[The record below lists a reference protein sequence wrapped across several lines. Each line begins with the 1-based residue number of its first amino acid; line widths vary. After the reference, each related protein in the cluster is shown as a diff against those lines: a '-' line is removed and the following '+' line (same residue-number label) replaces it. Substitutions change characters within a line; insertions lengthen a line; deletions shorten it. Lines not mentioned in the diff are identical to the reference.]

1 MKKGC
6 VLWFFVFVLLL
17 APSVS
22 SIGLSPSKMFVEY
35 SQSREEI
42 FSVYVMNN
50 GDTAIDAH
58 LYADGRYEDL
68 IELPFEIIRLGIGEV
83 REVKIKISFYKEVI
97 EPGEQHVKIGVIA
110 EPIGLGVSQTGIVP
124 KTAVEM
130 KVKFD
135 VPYPGK
141 YVSLLLAIPDINA
154 GEDLPVSL
162 KLRNL
167 GKETINNVKG
177 EIFLEEDENLAG
189 KIEFGMRNILPKT
202 DAEYGTVVN
211 TTGFKPGNYKGI
223 AIVDYDG
230 LKAASEVDFRIGSL
244 FVNLTNHSK
253 YFEKDSITPFDLHI
267 QNRWNGK
274 IDNVNA
280 DIIISREG
288 NQVVSMKTPSINLN
302 PWEASIL
309 RTYWDTHGL
318 EKGEYDALVKI
329 NHLGS
334 SSDYSLKVYIYE
346 KIKIDI
352 TYILIGII
360 ILIILVDILW
370 LWRRRKSEEQQH

>member
-42 FSVYVMNN
+42 FSIYVMNN

-83 REVKIKISFYKEVI
+83 REMKIKISFYKGVI

-110 EPIGLGVSQTGIVP
+110 EPVGLGVSQTGIVP

-141 YVSLLLAIPDINA
+141 YASLLLAIPDINA

-167 GKETINNVKG
+167 GKETISNVKG

-223 AIVDYDG
+223 AIVDYDS

-334 SSDYSLKVYIYE
+334 SSDYNLKVYIYE